1 MILNR
6 KDILKKY
13 PWIAQKNKKFIISAD
28 YNGLICA
35 SFLSHILNWKLVGYY
50 DLESLWV
57 SKKDVDQYHDVI
69 WVDLNI
75 LPKVGKA
82 IGGHI
87 VSLENETPCGF
98 DTSCN
103 PNLLVHLTSSNFKN
117 KFPFSTLIFLL
128 WLHKYQIKK
137 TLFARL
143 LVLHSDDTW
152 LKCQEYNDNVNN
164 WINILS
170 NFNWKWLLQ
179 KVDKLVF
186 EERIDQ
192 ILYPELNNIGA
203 ISAFGKLHSKKLNII
218 SKQFQFNPDWDDN
231 IILNLFDLFG
241 NELGW
246 TPPVLPIIDK
256 CVIGQRKKGNI
267 IKIKEYGLSKFLLDN
282 EVFSYAIPS
291 PEIFNYTTFKE
302 NKKSHILASI

>member
-6 KDILKKY
+6 KEIIKAY
-13 PWIAQKNKKFIISAD
+13 PWINKKNQKFIISAD

-57 SKKDVDQYHDVI
+57 NKKDVEKYENII

-75 LPKVGKA
+75 LPKMGKA

-87 VSLENETPCGF
+87 VSFKGQTPRGF

-103 PNLLVHLTSSNFKN
+103 PNLLAHLTAENFKN

-128 WLHKYQIKK
+128 WLHNYQIKK

-152 LKCQEYNDNVNN
+152 LKCQQYNKNVNQ
-164 WINILS
+164 WTEILTD
-170 NFNWKWLLQ
+170 FNWKWLLQ
-179 KVDKLVF
+179 KIDKLMF

-203 ISAFGKLHSKKLNII
+203 ISTFGKLNSKKLNIT
-218 SKQFQFNPDWDDN
+218 SKQFQFNPDWDEN
-231 IILNLFDLFG
+231 IILNLFNLFG
-241 NELGW
+241 NELDW
-246 TPPVLPIIDK
+246 TPPKLPIIDQSF
-256 CVIGQRKKGNI
+256 IGVRNKINI
-267 IKIKEYGLSKFLLDN
+267 NKVKDIGLSKFLL
-282 EVFSYAIPS
+282 EKSVFSYAISS
-291 PEIFNYTTFKE
+291 PKIFNYTSFKK
-302 NKKSHILASI
+302 NKKTHILSQK

>member
-6 KDILKKY
+6 KDIIKKY
-13 PWIAQKNKKFIISAD
+13 PWISQENKKFIISAD

-57 SKKDVDQYHDVI
+57 SKKDVTNYEEII

-75 LPKVGKA
+75 LPKLGRA

-87 VSLENETPCGF
+87 VSLENQTPYGF
-98 DTSCN
+98 STSCN
-103 PNLLVHLTSSNFKN
+103 PNLLVNLNAANFSN

-128 WLHKYQIKK
+128 WLHNYQIKK

-152 LKCQEYNDNVNN
+152 LKCQEYNENVNN
-164 WINILS
+164 WVEILS
-170 NFNWKWLLQ
+170 DFNWKWLLQ
-179 KVDKLVF
+179 RIDKLVF

-192 ILYPELNNIGA
+192 ILYPELNSIGA
-203 ISAFGKLHSKKLNII
+203 ISAYGKLHSQKLNIT
-218 SKQFQFNPDWDDN
+218 SKQFQFNPNWDEN
-231 IILNLFDLFG
+231 IILNLFKLFG
-241 NELGW
+241 NELEW
-246 TPPVLPIIDK
+246 TPPQLPIINK
-256 CVIGQRKKGNI
+256 CFMGIRNKKTI
-267 IKIKEYGLSKFLLDN
+267 QEVKEYGLSKFLLDN

-291 PEIFNYTTFKE
+291 PQIFNYTSFKK
-302 NKKSHILASI
+302 NKKTHILG

>member
-6 KDILKKY
+6 KDIFKHY
-13 PWIAQKNKKFIISAD
+13 PWLNEKNHKFIISAD

-50 DLESLWV
+50 DLESLWICEQ
-57 SKKDVDQYHDVI
+57 DAQNYNDII

-75 LPKVGKA
+75 LPKLGRA

-87 VSLENETPCGF
+87 VSLPKQTPMGF
-98 DTSCN
+98 QTSCN
-103 PNLLVHLTSSNFKN
+103 PNLLANLTSEDFKN

-128 WLHKYQIKK
+128 WLHNYQIKK

-152 LKCQEYNDNVNN
+152 LKCQEYNQNVNH
-164 WINILS
+164 WVDMLP

-179 KVDKLVF
+179 KVDKSMF
-186 EERIDQ
+186 EERVDQ
-192 ILYPELNNIGA
+192 ILYPELNQIGA
-203 ISAFGKLHSKKLNII
+203 VSAFGKLKSKKLNIT
-218 SKQFQFNPDWDDN
+218 SKQFQCNPDWDEN
-231 IILNLFDLFG
+231 IILNLFNLFG

-246 TPPVLPIIDK
+246 TPPTMPMINKCIIGNRQK
-256 CVIGQRKKGNI
+256 NKLSVIKK
-267 IKIKEYGLSKFLLDN
+267 YGLSKFLLDN
-282 EVFSYAIPS
+282 KIFSYAIPS
-291 PEIFNYTTFKE
+291 PEIFNYTSFKQ
-302 NKKSHILASI
+302 NQKSHILD